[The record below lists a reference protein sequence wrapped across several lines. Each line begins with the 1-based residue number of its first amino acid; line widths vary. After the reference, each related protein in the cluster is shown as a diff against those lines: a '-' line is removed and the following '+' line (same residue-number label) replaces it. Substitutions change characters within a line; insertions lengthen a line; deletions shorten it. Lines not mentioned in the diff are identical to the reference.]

1 MVPAIYARLKSEIDK
16 VYTGKNSTV
25 RALLVAMIMGGH
37 VLVEGVPGLA
47 KTTLAKTLAKATDAE
62 FKRIQFTSDLLPADI
77 TGSNIYRMDKGKF
90 KFIPGPIFTNIL
102 LADEINRASART
114 QSALLEAMQENQ
126 VTIDGRTHHL
136 PKPFFVIATQNPQ
149 EERGTYPLPDSQLDR
164 FMFRIRLDYP
174 TATQEKS
181 IIMQA
186 VNPDVTIHPVFSPDD
201 IDDIRKEISKIQV
214 SDAIGQYITDLIR
227 QTREESII
235 ERGASPRAGVMLLNA
250 AKGFAFLRQA
260 DYIIPDDV
268 KNAAPLILNHR
279 LILTQDAPPVDDVI
293 KELLEKVKF
302 S

>member
-1 MVPAIYARLKSEIDK
+1 MVPAIYARLKSEIEK
-16 VYTGKNSTV
+16 VYVGVNPTIQ
-25 RALLVAMIMGGH
+25 ALLVAMITGGH
-37 VLVEGVPGLA
+37 VLLEGVPGLA
-47 KTTLAKTLAKATDAE
+47 KTTLAKGLAKATDAE

-77 TGSNIYRMDKGKF
+77 TGSCIYRMDHGKF

-102 LADEINRASART
+102 LVDEINRASART

-126 VTIDGRTHHL
+126 VTVDGRTYKL

-174 TATQEKS
+174 TAKQEKS

-186 VNPDVTIHPVFSPDD
+186 AIPEVPIHTVFSPDD
-201 IDDIRKEISKIQV
+201 MDEIHKTIAKIQV

-227 QTREESII
+227 QTREMPVI

-250 AKGFAFLRQA
+250 AKGYAFLRKA
-260 DYIIPDDV
+260 EFVIPDDV
-268 KNAAPLILNHR
+268 QKAAPLILNHR
-279 LILTQDAPPVDDVI
+279 LILTQDAPPVNEVI
-293 KELLEKVKF
+293 RELLEKVKF
-302 S
+302 T